1 MNKTKIL
8 FAGES
13 WHSNLTEGKGF
24 NFFSVGMYEE
34 AVKWIREALDT
45 EEFDFVYLPSHKV
58 PSEFPKTEADLKNF
72 DVVILS
78 DVGADSLL
86 LSPETFQKS
95 IRMPNRLKLLK
106 NYVENGGSL
115 CMIGG
120 YLTFQGIDAKGR
132 YHNTEIE
139 EILPVNLSAY
149 DLKNDSLI
157 NFLEE
162 LIKKNDLSP
171 NQIDFEITES
181 VFLDAAERDLENLNK
196 IKKAGFYIYLDDFGK
211 GYSSL
216 SYLTKLPIDMLKLD
230 MSFIRN
236 LNQKKTRIL
245 VNKIIELSHELDF
258 KVVAEGV
265 ERKHEQEIL
274 KEMDC
279 DYIQGYYYYRP
290 MPISELESII
300 CLNCNNKSL

>member
-149 DLKNDSLI
+149 DDRKEVPEGFNLELKDVKHPVI
-157 NFLEE
+157 KDIPKKWPYFLGYNKLE
-162 LIKKNDLSP
+162 LKEDAQLLAEYNGDPIISVREAGRGRTMAFASDCAPHWGSP
-171 NQIDFEITES
+171 EFCEWEYYS
-181 VFLDAAERDLENLNK
+181 VFWQQAV
-196 IKKAGFYIYLDDFGK
+196 
-211 GYSSL
+211 SWL
-216 SYLTKLPIDMLKLD
+216 S
-230 MSFIRN
+230 
-236 LNQKKTRIL
+236 
-245 VNKIIELSHELDF
+245 
-258 KVVAEGV
+258 
-265 ERKHEQEIL
+265 
-274 KEMDC
+274 
-279 DYIQGYYYYRP
+279 
-290 MPISELESII
+290 
-300 CLNCNNKSL
+300 NN

>member
-45 EEFDFVYLPSHKV
+45 EEFEFVYLPSHKV
-58 PSEFPKTEADLKNF
+58 PAEFPKSETELNQF

-95 IRMPNRLKLLK
+95 IRVPNRLKLLK

-120 YLTFQGIDAKGR
+120 YLTFQGIDGKGR

-149 DLKNDSLI
+149 DDRKEVPEGFNL
-157 NFLEE
+157 E
-162 LIKKNDLSP
+162 LIDTQHPVTKDIPKKWPYLLGYNKLELKKDAQLLAKYNGDP
-171 NQIDFEITES
+171 IIS
-181 VFLDAAERDLENLNK
+181 VREV
-196 IKKAGFYIYLDDFGK
+196 GK
-211 GYSSL
+211 GRTMAFASDCSPHWGSPEFCEWEYYPVFWQQAVKWL
-216 SYLTKLPIDMLKLD
+216 S
-230 MSFIRN
+230 
-236 LNQKKTRIL
+236 
-245 VNKIIELSHELDF
+245 
-258 KVVAEGV
+258 
-265 ERKHEQEIL
+265 
-274 KEMDC
+274 
-279 DYIQGYYYYRP
+279 
-290 MPISELESII
+290 
-300 CLNCNNKSL
+300 NN